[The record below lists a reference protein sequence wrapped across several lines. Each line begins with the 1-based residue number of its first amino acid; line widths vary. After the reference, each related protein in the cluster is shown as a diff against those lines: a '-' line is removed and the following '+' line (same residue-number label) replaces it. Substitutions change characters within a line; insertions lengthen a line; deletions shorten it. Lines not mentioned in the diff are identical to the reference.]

1 MWAKI
6 WQWLKQLWHRWFAG
20 GTPQP
25 VVLTPPQ
32 PSKRDNAE
40 YESIFMGL
48 LDEVNTGRTRGEL
61 KFFIVKN
68 KVRDEE
74 LTIWLQ
80 GFARELQ
87 EESRTAELR
96 ERLKRLGRLDI
107 GRVSRE
113 AGRIVREWEE
123 SRGNVSEGL
132 EALVQVIPEGQ
143 SNPPVTVP
151 NPPENPQTAS
161 NLETPQDINPEA
173 VTLYNRG
180 RDLYNAG
187 DIQGALSCFE
197 QAIEIQ
203 PNYYLAYYNRGIA
216 LKNMGRYE
224 EAIADYNKAIEIQP
238 NDPDAYNG
246 RGNALKEMG
255 RYEEAIA
262 DYNKAIEIQPKYH
275 YAYNGRGIALKEMG
289 RYEEAIAD
297 YNKALEIQPNYHLAY
312 YNRGIALKEMG
323 RYEEAIADLNKALE
337 IQPNYHL
344 AYNGRG
350 NTLYYIGRYEE
361 AIADY
366 NKAIEIQPNY
376 HLAYNGRGNTL
387 NEMGRHEE
395 AIADYNK
402 AIEIQPNYHDAYYN
416 RGNALYDMG
425 RYEEAIADYNKAI
438 EIQPN
443 YHLAYNGRGIALK
456 DMGRYEE
463 AIRDFDRA
471 LEIKIDL
478 WQAYGN
484 RGQAIFNSRS
494 YQAAL
499 DSWDEGLSH
508 LDTEHEPLGC
518 ATLHQQKGIAHYA
531 HGKRQS
537 LSPPFFRQAVYSYLN
552 ALNLLPDDLRYLETS
567 LEIIQDLIIVYR
579 ALREPESAAEWEL
592 KAITQLDRLLRENP
606 SPAKKLLLSRK
617 FNSFYQLQCD
627 RLAQSRNPADHWLAL
642 AEAEKWKN
650 LSLRWLREGWI
661 DPETATET
669 HPQAFPF
676 PNDATAV
683 LYWHLSPCTLTLF
696 LLIPHRDPVI
706 FTHPVDPPG
715 KTAADENISEW
726 LKNWKQTYN
735 NSRKKK
741 KEDNSSPQWET
752 DLPSHLQTLQQL
764 LQIETILSTLKTSAT
779 PIKNIILIPHR
790 DLHLLPLHALFPTS
804 VDANFIFTYLPS
816 LEIAQN
822 LIAKKTTKPASFSFL
837 AIENPKSKIDLTFA
851 AMAGRFI
858 AHLYKILPH
867 SRLIKE
873 QASKENI
880 RQNLPQ
886 LANVLNFIGHGSYSP
901 ENPLESALYCA
912 GDEPLTWQELFAEE
926 TRIELPAYFLVCLAA
941 CETGLS
947 GTSNFID
954 ELVGFPSGF
963 LSRNTTYILST
974 LWIVKEDSTGIF
986 MMEFF
991 RYLQAGK
998 TPPEA
1003 LKQAQDWLKNI
1014 TNSQLA
1020 QWYSDRSEEVKQDD
1034 ITQWDNL
1041 SSQASTYQ
1049 QNPDFVPYENPYFWA
1064 GFVLTGLP

>member
-61 KFFIVKN
+61 KFFIAKN

-173 VTLYNRG
+173 KTLFNRG
-180 RDLYNAG
+180 ADLYYAG
-187 DIQGALSCFE
+187 DIRGALSCCE

-203 PNYYLAYYNRGIA
+203 PNYLDAYNGRGTA
-216 LKNMGRYE
+216 LNEMGRKE
-224 EAIADYNKAIEIQP
+224 EAIADFNKALEIQP
-238 NDPDAYNG
+238 NDHHAYTGRGTALREMGRKEEAIADFNKALEIQPNDHHAYNG
-246 RGNALKEMG
+246 RGNALNDMG
-255 RYEEAIA
+255 R
-262 DYNKAIEIQPKYH
+262 H
-275 YAYNGRGIALKEMG
+275 
-289 RYEEAIAD
+289 EEAIAD
-297 YNKALEIQPNYHLAY
+297 YNKALEIQPNFHIAY
-312 YNRGIALKEMG
+312 NNRGFALK
-323 RYEEAIADLNKALE
+323 
-337 IQPNYHL
+337 
-344 AYNGRG
+344 
-350 NTLYYIGRYEE
+350 
-361 AIADY
+361 
-366 NKAIEIQPNY
+366 
-376 HLAYNGRGNTL
+376 
-387 NEMGRHEE
+387 
-395 AIADYNK
+395 
-402 AIEIQPNYHDAYYN
+402 
-416 RGNALYDMG
+416 DMG
-425 RYEEAIADYNKAI
+425 RYEEAIADYNKA
-438 EIQPN
+438 
-443 YHLAYNGRGIALK
+443 L
-456 DMGRYEE
+456 D
-463 AIRDFDRA
+463 
-471 LEIKIDL
+471 IKIDF
-478 WQAYGN
+478 WEAYGN
-484 RGQAIFNSRS
+484 RGWAIFNSRG
-494 YQAAL
+494 YEAAL
-499 DSWDEGLSH
+499 ESWDEGLSH
-508 LDTEHEPLGC
+508 LDTEHDPFGC
-518 ATLHQQKGIAHYA
+518 ARLQQFKGDAHYR
-531 HGKRQS
+531 HGKNQFHYFECF
-537 LSPPFFRQAVYSYLN
+537 PKAVYSYLT
-552 ALNLLPDDLRYLETS
+552 ALNLLPDDLRFLETS
-567 LEIIQDLIIVYR
+567 LAIIQDLIIVYR
-579 ALREPESAAEWEL
+579 ALGELESAAEWEL
-592 KAITQLDRLLRENP
+592 KAITQLDRLLRTLP
-606 SPAKKLLLSRK
+606 HPAHRLRIARK
-617 FNSFYQLQCD
+617 FNSFYQLKCD

-683 LYWHLSPCTLTLF
+683 LYWHLSPCNLTLF

-735 NSRKKK
+735 NSRKEK

-764 LQIETILSTLKTSAT
+764 LQIETILSTLKTSET

-804 VDANFIFTYLPS
+804 VDADFIFTYLPS

-837 AIENPKSKIDLTFA
+837 AIENPQSEIDLTFA

-974 LWIVKEDSTGIF
+974 LWIVKEDSTGIL

>member
-6 WQWLKQLWHRWFAG
+6 WQWLKQLWHRWFGG

-48 LDEVNTGRTRGEL
+48 LDEVNAGRTRGEL
-61 KFFIVKN
+61 KFFIAKN

-96 ERLKRLGRLDI
+96 ERLKHLGRLDI

-132 EALVQVIPEGQ
+132 EGLVQVIPEGQ

-203 PNYYLAYYNRGIA
+203 PNFHN
-216 LKNMGRYE
+216 
-224 EAIADYNKAIEIQP
+224 
-238 NDPDAYNG
+238 AYNG
-246 RGNALKEMG
+246 RGTA
-255 RYEEAIA
+255 
-262 DYNKAIEIQPKYH
+262 
-275 YAYNGRGIALKEMG
+275 
-289 RYEEAIAD
+289 
-297 YNKALEIQPNYHLAY
+297 
-312 YNRGIALKEMG
+312 
-323 RYEEAIADLNKALE
+323 
-337 IQPNYHL
+337 
-344 AYNGRG
+344 
-350 NTLYYIGRYEE
+350 
-361 AIADY
+361 
-366 NKAIEIQPNY
+366 
-376 HLAYNGRGNTL
+376 L
-387 NEMGRHEE
+387 NE
-395 AIADYNK
+395 
-402 AIEIQPNYHDAYYN
+402 
-416 RGNALYDMG
+416 MG

-443 YHLAYNGRGIALK
+443 YHDAYNNRGLALK

-463 AIRDFDRA
+463 AIADFNKALEIQPNYHLAYNGRGYALKNMGRYEEAIADYDRA
-471 LEIKIDL
+471 LEIKIDF
-478 WQAYGN
+478 WQAYAN
-484 RGQAIFNSRS
+484 RGWAIFNSRG
-494 YQAAL
+494 YEAAL

-508 LDTEHEPLGC
+508 LDSEKELLGC
-518 ATLHQQKGIAHYA
+518 ATLHQCKGNAHYA
-531 HGKRQS
+531 HGKRQP

-552 ALNLLPDDLRYLETS
+552 ALNLLPDDLRFLETS

-579 ALREPESAAEWEL
+579 ALGEPESAAEWEL
-592 KAITQLDRLLRENP
+592 KAITQLDRLLRANR

-617 FNSFYQLQCD
+617 FNSFYQLKCD
-627 RLAQSRNPADHWLAL
+627 RLAQSRNSADYWLAL

-661 DPETATET
+661 DPPKQTENR
-669 HPQAFPF
+669 PSLPF

-764 LQIETILSTLKTSAT
+764 LQIETILSTLKTSET

-804 VDANFIFTYLPS
+804 VDADFIFTYLPS

-901 ENPLESALYCA
+901 ENPLESTLYCA
-912 GDEPLTWQELFAEE
+912 EDEPLTWQELFAEE

-974 LWIVKEDSTGIF
+974 LWIVKEDSTGIL

-1020 QWYSDRSEEVKQDD
+1020 QWYIDRSEEVKQDD

-1041 SSQASTYQ
+1041 RSQASTYRE
-1049 QNPDFVPYENPYFWA
+1049 NPDFVPYENPYFWA